1 MNLQKKLLFG
11 FWRFI
16 LKAPPSLL
24 EKRMQGAKRKFQK
37 EMAFMTAGHRR
48 IHHLIVRELPGHGG
62 PMPADFIAERAGMA
76 VAQVRS
82 ILKDLD
88 EHMTFICRNRQGEVV
103 WAYPVTVEKT
113 PHRVTLGSGEQVYAA

>member
-1 MNLQKKLLFG
+1 MQKKLLLG

-24 EKRMQGAKRKFQK
+24 EKQMQGARRKFEK

-48 IHHLIVRELPGHGG
+48 IHHLIVRELPGHGK
-62 PMPADFIAERAGMA
+62 PMTADFIAGRAGMA
-76 VAQVRS
+76 LAQVRS
-82 ILKDLD
+82 ILEDLD
-88 EHMTFICRNRQGEVV
+88 EHMTFICRNSQGEVV

-113 PHRVTLGSGEQVYAA
+113 PHRVTFDSGEQMYAA